1 MSPSAAAVQASM
13 LLRLD
18 GGRGMANKQSVSRQS
33 GFKGAMTQKRSGDV
47 QLLLPSRYLAGD
59 LLELKAW
66 GR

>member
-1 MSPSAAAVQASM
+1 
-13 LLRLD
+13 
-18 GGRGMANKQSVSRQS
+18 MANKQSVSRQS

>member
-1 MSPSAAAVQASM
+1 M

-33 GFKGAMTQKRSGDV
+33 GFKGEMTQKRSGDV